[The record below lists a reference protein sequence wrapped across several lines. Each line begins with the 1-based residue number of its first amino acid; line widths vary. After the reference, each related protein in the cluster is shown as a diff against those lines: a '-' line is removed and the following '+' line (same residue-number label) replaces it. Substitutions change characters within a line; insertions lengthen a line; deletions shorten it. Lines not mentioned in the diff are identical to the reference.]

1 MPVHAPRSRGEARA
15 AIGTPSEGKRSGRP
29 GAGRGAPRIAGLAVA
44 GFHVTLLAGVAI
56 GYSTVLD
63 STAGTV
69 SGFDYYSL
77 HASAR
82 RADRGWDPYGP
93 VVVVS
98 PRPEGPVV
106 SVRHPNLNSPAFVA
120 ATIPLSRLGPERGYR
135 VLMLVTLGLTLAAV
149 PFLLAAMPAGTPAV
163 RTALDLVLV
172 LALFFPLF
180 LSVRLGQVGHALLLP
195 AAVGWWGLRTGRD
208 RAAGAA
214 LGVAFA
220 LKVFFGLFLVML
232 LLRRRWTA
240 AASMVITALAASA
253 VGGVVLGWESLVDYA
268 RALGA
273 VDWFTQPWNASLL
286 GFLGRLTS
294 VGETSSWPFLTLGG
308 ALAWATAVGLLLYGL
323 RRVCDPADHTP
334 DRRRIDVAVGFTLV
348 AMLLISPLGWLYYL
362 PLLAIPLVIAQTSG
376 RLLAKGLVAAGWVL
390 CAVPFDQRT
399 IEELTLS
406 DGLGVQ
412 GGFACYGLLAV
423 AAGMFALSFPSV
435 SAAPR
440 PSFPPTDPAG
450 RPDVPR
456 RDDPATVEVGG
467 EAG

>member
-1 MPVHAPRSRGEARA
+1 V
-15 AIGTPSEGKRSGRP
+15 KVD
-29 GAGRGAPRIAGLAVA
+29 AGRSTAREPAGRLPGLAVA
-44 GFHVTLLAGVAI
+44 AFHVTLLAGVALA
-56 GYSTVLD
+56 YATLLD

-98 PRPEGPVV
+98 PRDDAAAL
-106 SVRHPNLNSPAFVA
+106 SVRHPNLNAPVFVA

-135 VLMLVTLGLTLAAV
+135 VLMLVTLALTLAAV
-149 PFLLAAMPAGTPAV
+149 PFLLATMPAGTPRM
-163 RTALDLVLV
+163 RTTLDLVLV

-195 AAVGWWGLRTGRD
+195 VAFGWWGLRTGRD

-232 LLRRRWTA
+232 LLRRRGRA
-240 AASMVITALAASA
+240 AASMVVTALATSA
-253 VGGVVLGWESLVDYA
+253 LGCAVLGWRSLVDYA
-268 RALGA
+268 RALGS

-286 GFLGRLTS
+286 GFLGRVTS
-294 VGETSSWPFLTLGG
+294 VGQTSSWPYLTLAG
-308 ALAWATAVGLLLYGL
+308 ALAWGTAVGLLLYGL
-323 RRVCDPADHTP
+323 WRVCDPADRTVT
-334 DRRRIDVAVGFTLV
+334 RRRLDGAFGFTLV

-362 PLLAIPLVIAQTSG
+362 PLLAVPLVIAQTSG
-376 RLLAKGLVAAGWVL
+376 RMLTKGLVAAGWLL

-399 IEELTLS
+399 IEELTLG
-406 DGLGVQ
+406 DGLWVQ

-423 AAGMFALSFPSV
+423 AAGMLALSSRRAPPPRASV
-435 SAAPR
+435 
-440 PSFPPTDPAG
+440 PPTEG
-450 RPDVPR
+450 VGTPR
-456 RDDPATVEVGG
+456 RDGPAAVGVGG
-467 EAG
+467 DAG